1 MEEEEQVKGT
11 PENEIPAQ
19 VQQLFNP
26 TEAIL
31 ASMQLLPFPSC
42 PTASLAH
49 KKYVSIIQRSLT
61 LGLNVFLIY
70 STKSSFNWL
79 LIVYFQISIYVL
91 MEIGHDEL
99 SQIPY
104 NQQLTRLKSKSQI
117 HLNSENS
124 THLTTR
130 SVRNNEDDLRSL
142 QRQLQN
148 FPSLNELKS
157 SPLTSWAPLTNVS
170 SAKVNETRASIRS
183 EGPSTRHKN
192 LDDICLL
199 PSNADQEKTDD
210 TEIFALNVLKI
221 LKVYIILI

>member
-1 MEEEEQVKGT
+1 
-11 PENEIPAQ
+11 
-19 VQQLFNP
+19 
-26 TEAIL
+26 
-31 ASMQLLPFPSC
+31 
-42 PTASLAH
+42 
-49 KKYVSIIQRSLT
+49 
-61 LGLNVFLIY
+61 
-70 STKSSFNWL
+70 
-79 LIVYFQISIYVL
+79 

-117 HLNSENS
+117 HLNSEKS

-148 FPSLNELKS
+148 FPSLNELKL

-183 EGPSTRHKN
+183 EGPSIRHKN

-199 PSNADQEKTDD
+199 PTNADQEKTDD